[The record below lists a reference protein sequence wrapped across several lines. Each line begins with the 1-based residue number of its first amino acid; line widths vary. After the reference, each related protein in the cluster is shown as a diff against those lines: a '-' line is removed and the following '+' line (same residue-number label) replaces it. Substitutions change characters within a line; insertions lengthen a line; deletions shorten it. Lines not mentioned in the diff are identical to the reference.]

1 MDDTVALCLRALQDP
16 AALDAL
22 EARAVAEQIDWN
34 ELVECVEAER
44 LGSLFHNAFSQAV
57 FLPASVRESWQRAYR
72 SAALSYVVWSG
83 ALKRVAD
90 ALAHGG
96 IPLIVLKGAALAE
109 TLYDKPTLRPLADI
123 DVLIR
128 REHVAAALEVLR
140 AVGYDA
146 PRAEESEG
154 YTLRFENELAV
165 SSRNPFE
172 VAIDIHWSLFDSHYY
187 QRALSHDWFWNS
199 SVPLPGYAA
208 RMLGPEAQLLHLSTH
223 FMVHH
228 HGKGILWLY
237 DIVRLLRHHDG
248 SLDWDRVFAEAE
260 RCELVLSLQK
270 TLERG
275 IDELGLRVDAP
286 RRAILTRLRP
296 SAQERHV
303 FNHPT
308 LGTSRAQHFWNDVL
322 TLADWRARVSYVA
335 HRLIP
340 SPSFMR
346 RRYQIRS
353 DAWLP
358 LYYPY
363 RWVHGAWKLA
373 GVLAR
378 GVSDRALSV
387 SPLKPAIRNSK
398 SERDPKF
405 KTQNR

>member
-1 MDDTVALCLRALQDP
+1 MEDTVAVFLRALHDP
-16 AALDAL
+16 AAFDAL
-22 EARAVAEQIDWN
+22 AARAVAGEIDWN
-34 ELVECVEAER
+34 ALVERIKAER
-44 LGSLFHNAFSQAV
+44 LGPLLHGAFAQAPFV
-57 FLPASVRESWQRAYR
+57 PASVTESWQRAYR

-83 ALKRVAD
+83 TLKRVAD
-90 ALAHGG
+90 ALARGG

-109 TLYDKPTLRPLADI
+109 TIYDKPTLRPLADI

-128 REHVAAALEVLR
+128 REQVPAALEVLQ
-140 AVGYDA
+140 AAGYA
-146 PRAEESEG
+146 PPGAAESEG

-165 SSRNPFE
+165 SSRNQFG

-187 QRALSHDWFWNS
+187 QRTLSHDWFWNS
-199 SVPLPGYAA
+199 SVPLSGYAA

-248 SLDWDRVFAEAE
+248 SLDWDRVFAEGE
-260 RCELVLSLQK
+260 RCELVLSLQR

-275 IDELGLRVDAP
+275 TDELGLKIETAQ
-286 RRAILTRLRP
+286 RAILSHLQP

-303 FNHPT
+303 FDHPT
-308 LGTSRAQHFWNDVL
+308 LGTGSARHFWNDVL
-322 TLADWRARVSYVA
+322 TLPDWRARASYVA

-340 SPSFMR
+340 SPAFMR

-363 RWVHGAWKLA
+363 RWLQGAWKLA
-373 GVLAR
+373 GMLAARACAR
-378 GVSDRALSV
+378 GRA
-387 SPLKPAIRNSK
+387 
-398 SERDPKF
+398 
-405 KTQNR
+405 